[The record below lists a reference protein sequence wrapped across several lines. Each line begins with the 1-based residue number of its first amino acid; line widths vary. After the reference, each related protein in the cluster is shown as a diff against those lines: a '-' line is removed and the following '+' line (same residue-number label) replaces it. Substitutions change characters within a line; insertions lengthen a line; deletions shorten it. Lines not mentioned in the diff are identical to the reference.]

1 MTEPRER
8 WRITFDQLCM
18 EARIDAKTFDSW
30 ADQGILG
37 KRLASRPVQGRG
49 RHITRDVAQRTVLVA
64 RLVAAG
70 LHPVA
75 AGHIASAHN
84 VRDKTPLTADL
95 PNGVTVTIDRS
106 DLP

>member
-1 MTEPRER
+1 MTPERER
-8 WRITFDQLCM
+8 WRMTFDQLCM

-37 KRLASRPVQGRG
+37 KRLTSRPVQGRG

-70 LHPVA
+70 LHPLA
-75 AGHIASAHN
+75 AGHVASGHSVRETDPLVAH
-84 VRDKTPLTADL
+84 L